1 MRYLLFN
8 LEVNMIFTLD
18 RDLATCVLYEGLQTK
33 LQSAVDREIF
43 KNAFSA
49 PITDD
54 TILISVEFDRNMF
67 HLQDKDGLHVFES
80 PNDHPTIKF
89 FADNKDQLFNW
100 FLDQENMLK
109 RPSLFH
115 TYNTETHSWVLTA
128 ENKNLLDADT
138 ARKRRNTLLS
148 QSDWTQVSDVSQ
160 TVKDQWSPYRQALR
174 DLPSQAGFPET
185 INWPVAP

>member
-1 MRYLLFN
+1 
-8 LEVNMIFTLD
+8 MIFTLD